1 MKKYEILEHK
11 ADLNLRI
18 FGKNKKELFE
28 NAMIGMFEAGKYQ
41 ADPHSVSVQR
51 EISVNSPELDL
62 LLADFLSEVLYLTE
76 TKKEIYFKVNFRKFS
91 SNHLEAI
98 LQGKKLKNMGIIKAV
113 TYHNL
118 KITQR
123 ENGYL
128 EAEVLFDI

>member
-1 MKKYEILEHK
+1 MKKYKILEHK
-11 ADLNLRI
+11 ADLKLKI
-18 FGKNKKELFE
+18 VGKNKKELFE

-41 ADPHSVSVQR
+41 AESDSVLVQR
-51 EISVNSPELDL
+51 EISINSPELDL

-76 TKKEIYFKVNFRKFS
+76 TKKEIYFKVNFREFS

-123 ENGYL
+123 QNGYL
-128 EAEVLFDI
+128 EAEILFDI